1 MGGVAKFAVRCKM
14 LARICKNYPVASR
27 DHENGG
33 AFFFC
38 FLLALLRRNRWFVA
52 KTVRLRQFLEVAS
65 EFGEKP
71 DCLF

>member
-33 AFFFC
+33 TFFFC
-38 FLLALLRRNRWFVA
+38 FLLAGQRRHRWFV
-52 KTVRLRQFLEVAS
+52 T
-65 EFGEKP
+65 KP
-71 DCLF
+71 FALDDF